1 MCSTPPPAAADCQI
15 CSPSRT
21 RLRAADASY
30 AKNRASF
37 ALSSDGYL
45 LCQSA
50 LHGLTPAAQ
59 SMYVGPFETPSVAE
73 LRERLQAA
81 AGNAGNHDAGTG
93 DGLRFQ
99 HLADPVGVQSLIAD
113 PRNADAVF
121 QVHTHT
127 HTHTHTIY
135 DVYIH
140 TVQCMYIRM
149 YVYTY
154 VYMYV
159 YTHTHTHTHTCIYI
173 NSRRRRNSIVLRWSG
188 LV

>member
-1 MCSTPPPAAADCQI
+1 MSWFQDLFGFREAARYVQRPPPAAAASPI
-15 CSPSRT
+15 CSHSRN
-21 RLRAADASY
+21 RAADASY
-30 AKNRASF
+30 AKNRARF

-140 TVQCMYIRM
+140 TVQCMYIHT
-149 YVYTY
+149 YVYT
-154 VYMYV
+154 
-159 YTHTHTHTHTCIYI
+159 
-173 NSRRRRNSIVLRWSG
+173 
-188 LV
+188 